1 MGCVKKMV
9 RLYNITR
16 VYPNGVAALNN
27 VSLHVRKGDFVFLVG
42 PSGAGKTTLTRLI
55 FREELPSRGQIVFNG
70 KNVARLRPGEIP
82 FHRRRIGMI
91 FQDFRLLSQ
100 KTIYENVAFALQVTG
115 TSSQKIKK
123 VVPDAL
129 KMVDLEKKA
138 GMLPDQLS
146 GGEQQR
152 ACVARAIVNNPLLLI
167 ADEPTGNLD
176 PDTSWDLMK
185 LFQEINSK
193 GTTIIMAT
201 HAWDIV
207 DAMKKRVVALSGGQ
221 VIRDEESGVYGYGA

>member
-1 MGCVKKMV
+1 MV

-152 ACVARAIVNNPLLLI
+152 V
-167 ADEPTGNLD
+167 
-176 PDTSWDLMK
+176 
-185 LFQEINSK
+185 
-193 GTTIIMAT
+193 
-201 HAWDIV
+201 
-207 DAMKKRVVALSGGQ
+207 
-221 VIRDEESGVYGYGA
+221 